1 MLGERCMS
9 SNAIVADM
17 GTRAART
24 NAETDL
30 GPGPT
35 VNGTGRYSLSKNFGS
50 ENQVD
55 MTIPMFSYARASF
68 LYWRISVAPLVGA

>member
-1 MLGERCMS
+1 MS
-9 SNAIVADM
+9 SSAIVADI

-35 VNGTGRYSLSKNFGS
+35 VNGTGRYSLSKNLGA

-55 MTIPMFSYARASF
+55 MTSPMFSYARANF
-68 LYWRISVAPLVGA
+68 LYLRMSVAPLVGA